1 MHPALIILSVVLSV
15 HIINLVGRERIESV
29 VKPIYLRLLYGKDL
43 QEQKRLKKDLF
54 STRQQLNLTSSQD
67 EFAKWAKLK
76 RSVDKHLA
84 QLEAINGRLA
94 GASSSVSLLVRAIL
108 FLGTTLFPFCL
119 TFYFGK
125 VPMFFLPPSGSPTVA
140 SSAARISY
148 LPTRKA
154 PGGFEIPHDA
164 SHAWSMVNETYLGPL
179 GWLLAMTAAPR
190 GSVSAGMWS
199 TICTRVALLVT
210 KQIKD
215 IFLALT
221 YKDPIVKETESNVK
235 AKPAKLQD
243 EKVDAKTTASSQTFG
258 EKAENSARKRTVPA
272 TTDE

>member
-1 MHPALIILSVVLSV
+1 MHPALIILSVVFTV
-15 HIINLVGRERIESV
+15 HIINLIGRERIESV
-29 VKPIYLRLLYGKDL
+29 VKPIYIRLFYTKELK
-43 QEQKRLKKDLF
+43 QQNQLKKDLF

-67 EFAKWAKLK
+67 EFAKWAKLR
-76 RSVDKHLA
+76 RSVDKHVA
-84 QLEAINGRLA
+84 QLEATNSRLA

-125 VPMFFLPPSGSPTVA
+125 TPMFFLPPSGSPTIA
-140 SSAARISY
+140 SSAAKVSY
-148 LPTRKA
+148 LPVRKA

-164 SHAWSMVNETYLGPL
+164 THAWSMVNETYLGPL

-199 TICTRVALLVT
+199 TICTRVALLIT

-215 IFLALT
+215 LFLALT
-221 YKDPIVKETESNVK
+221 YNDPITKE
-235 AKPAKLQD
+235 AKVTSTSTQD
-243 EKVDAKTTASSQTFG
+243 EKVEAKAKSSSTNLD
-258 EKAENSARKRTVPA
+258 EKAESSTRKRNVAA
-272 TTDE
+272 TAKD

>member
-1 MHPALIILSVVLSV
+1 MHPALIILSVVVTV
-15 HIINLVGRERIESV
+15 HIINLIGRERIESAL
-29 VKPIYLRLLYGKDL
+29 KPFYLRLFNAKDL
-43 QEQKRLKKDLF
+43 QQQRQLKKDLF

-67 EFAKWAKLK
+67 EFAKWAKLR
-76 RSVDKHLA
+76 RSVDKHVA
-84 QLEAINGRLA
+84 QLEATNARLA
-94 GASSSVSLLVRAIL
+94 GASSSVSLLVRAVL

-125 VPMFFLPPSGSPTVA
+125 TPMFFLPPSGSPTVA

-164 SHAWSMVNETYLGPL
+164 THAWSMVNETYLGPL

-199 TICTRVALLVT
+199 TICTRVILLIT

-215 IFLALT
+215 LFVALT
-221 YKDPIVKETESNVK
+221 YSDPIAAEKKSASTQNEKVEAK
-235 AKPAKLQD
+235 ATSSAID
-243 EKVDAKTTASSQTFG
+243 EKTDS
-258 EKAENSARKRTVPA
+258 SARKRNVA
-272 TTDE
+272 TTASD